1 MENDLLPIIYS
12 SFFSTFVFI
21 VLYNTNVIVEYFKYI
36 PFFRQKLKIKDF
48 LEYQNLTGDTT
59 LLYVQYLAS
68 TYNNFFIKLI
78 SCPLCFGF
86 WINLVSSLY
95 FSNLQGVF
103 ISYTISVILYTIFK
117 KNYDTI

>member
-1 MENDLLPIIYS
+1 MENDLLPTIYS

-21 VLYNTNVIVEYFKYI
+21 VLYNTNVIVEYFKYL
-36 PFFRQKLKIKDF
+36 PFVRQKLKIKDF

-59 LLYVQYLAS
+59 LLYIQYLAS

-78 SCPLCFGF
+78 SCPLCLGF

-95 FSNLQGVF
+95 LSNPEGVF

-117 KNYDTI
+117 KNYDPI